1 MNTVSVARWKAEI
14 VGGALL
20 AGVGGFFLV
29 TAWRLPPPD
38 EPGVPGPG
46 SVPIALGL
54 IILFCG
60 LWVMVEAWLR
70 GDRGG
75 LELGGR
81 KQAVALAGL
90 VLATAFFEAAGFM
103 LATFLFLSAG
113 FVLLGDARWRRAI
126 PAAAVVSSGLWLIFT
141 KLLGVGLP
149 YGLIAEI
156 LFR

>member
-1 MNTVSVARWKAEI
+1 MATVSVARWKAEI
-14 VGGALL
+14 TGGALL
-20 AGVGGFFLV
+20 AGVGGFFLFW
-29 TAWRLPPPD
+29 AWKLPPPD

-54 IILFCG
+54 VILLCG
-60 LWVMVEAWLR
+60 LWVIVDALR
-70 GDRGG
+70 KGERQG
-75 LELGGR
+75 LELGGT
-81 KQAVALAGL
+81 KQGIALAGL

-113 FVLLGDARWRRAI
+113 FMFLGNARWWQAL
-126 PAAAVVSSGLWLIFT
+126 PAAAVVSVALWLTFT